1 MFCHFQNRI
10 LRIGGENS
18 AENTDIVRSIQ
29 TVLALKIIEKET
41 GELQTEVTRHH
52 FY

>member
-29 TVLALKIIEKET
+29 TILVLKIVRKET
-41 GELQTEVTRHH
+41 RELQT
-52 FY
+52 